1 MKKLTY
7 NENTGDLE
15 IPLESLPEGLL
26 YAKKKSIHNIKI
38 TKAQIS
44 LDYESAFS
52 SLVGDDNIRSIYIA
66 DDVNLKRI
74 NLEPLY
80 QLKNLK
86 KLVMQYLKGRI
97 DFSNISSLEALY
109 ITKADQ
115 EIDSLSIYG
124 LEELLLVSIKNI
136 DCKFISLLSEL
147 KILRIS
153 SARIDNLSG
162 IEMLDKLEVIK
173 LSHCPDLT
181 DISSVG
187 KLKELSELYVEKCK
201 EINSF
206 EFLNE
211 NNTINELFLSTVNSL
226 SFIPTMKCIKYLK
239 FWELKDGDLNYLLKS
254 PSLEKVDF
262 YPQKKHYTHKKEEI
276 NNLIVRSAKASAEGR

>member
-1 MKKLTY
+1 MKKFTY

-15 IPLESLPEGLL
+15 IPLESLSEGLL
-26 YAKKKSIHNIKI
+26 YAKKKNIHNIKI
-38 TKAQIS
+38 TKAKVNFDDDSALTS
-44 LDYESAFS
+44 LI
-52 SLVGDDNIRSIYIA
+52 GDDNIRSVYIA
-66 DDVNLKRI
+66 DDVNLKKI

-80 QLKNLK
+80 QLNNLK

-97 DFSNISSLEALY
+97 NFSKISTLETLY

-115 EIDSLSIYG
+115 EMDCLSIDG

-136 DCKFISLLSEL
+136 DCKFISSLSKL
-147 KILRIS
+147 KTLRIS
-153 SARIDNLSG
+153 SARVDNLSG

-173 LSHCPDLT
+173 LTHCPDLT
-181 DISSVG
+181 DISSV
-187 KLKELSELYVEKCK
+187 SELKNLLSLYIEKCK
-201 EINSF
+201 GMDSF

-211 NNTINELFLSTVNSL
+211 NKTISELFLSTVNSL
-226 SFIPTMKCIKYLK
+226 SFIPTMKRIKYLK

-276 NNLIVRSAKASAEGR
+276 NNLIVRSAKDLH